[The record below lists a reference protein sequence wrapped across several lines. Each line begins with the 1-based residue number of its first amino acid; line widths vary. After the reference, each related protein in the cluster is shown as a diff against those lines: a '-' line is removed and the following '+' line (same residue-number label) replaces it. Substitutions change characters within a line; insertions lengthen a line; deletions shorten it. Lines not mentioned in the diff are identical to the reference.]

1 MLITNN
7 GPSSIFRPYFAYLSV
22 MHLRETFGNR
32 ELGDKMRTHYAGKD
46 TKQSTITIFL
56 IFFHF
61 SHCPLVMPFMY
72 IFLEADNELHHL
84 LIMESLGG
92 NENSVD
98 RFLAQIMAFGYYWY
112 VTVGKLKTIEPIG

>member
-1 MLITNN
+1 LL
-7 GPSSIFRPYFAYLSV
+7 SFDSPYFAYLSV

-32 ELGDKMRTHYAGKD
+32 EQGEKMRTHYA
-46 TKQSTITIFL
+46 
-56 IFFHF
+56 
-61 SHCPLVMPFMY
+61 
-72 IFLEADNELHHL
+72 EADNELHHL

-112 VTVGKLKTIEPIG
+112 VTASKLKA